1 SRDVAYNIR
10 LGDRSI
16 DDARVV
22 EAARRVGA
30 DAMIRRLPHGYAQP
44 LGERGASLSVGGRQ
58 LLSFARALAFDPLV
72 LVLDEATSSVDSALE
87 ARTEQALETL
97 MRGRTSIVIAHRL
110 STVQNADRILVLH
123 HGELREQGTHAE
135 LLERG
140 GLYARLYELQ
150 FVRARPGLPRAA
162 SGGGAT
168 WLRNCPFSVNRPGYG
183 CVHAPHDRPAD
194 PRDRSVG
201 HRQRVRQP
209 GSGRQKGHLGPCN
222 RAVSC
227 GRGPGLAGTEPAAE
241 GGAMSERILI
251 VDDDP
256 NSREIV
262 QTFLESRGYHVE
274 TAEDGQAALARL
286 EELKPSLVLLDV
298 MMPGMDGWEVAR
310 VIKNH
315 PDFGSTRVVM
325 LTARS

>member
-1 SRDVAYNIR
+1 RLHSSPPRRSSDLTPTGFSCSTTASCASR
-10 LGDRSI
+10 
-16 DDARVV
+16 ARMPSCSN
-22 EAARRVGA
+22 AADCTRASTSSSSCAPGRA
-30 DAMIRRLPHGYAQP
+30 CHAQP
-44 LGERGASLSVGGRQ
+44 AAEGRHG
-58 LLSFARALAFDPLV
+58 SEIALF
-72 LVLDEATSSVDSALE
+72 
-87 ARTEQALETL
+87 R
-97 MRGRTSIVIAHRL
+97 
-110 STVQNADRILVLH
+110 STGPDMDA
-123 HGELREQGTHAE
+123 
-135 LLERG
+135 
-140 GLYARLYELQ
+140 
-150 FVRARPGLPRAA
+150 
-162 SGGGAT
+162 
-168 WLRNCPFSVNRPGYG
+168 
-183 CVHAPHDRPAD
+183 VHAPHDRPAD